1 MPPTRSPTRHL
12 HRPPPSPV
20 PGRAAL
26 SNPPGRF
33 ESVATERLPA
43 GDGDEPGPPRL
54 DTVLGIDAARSIIAR
69 NRSPDVPFSQSIN
82 PYRGCEHGCIYCYA
96 RPSHGYLGLSAG
108 LDFETRLFYKPDAAR
123 LLERELAA
131 PGYRCLPVTLGA
143 NTDPYQ
149 PVERELGITRALIA
163 VLAKARHPLSII
175 TKSALVLRDTDLLA
189 PLAALG
195 LVRVF
200 VSITTLD
207 DALKRTLEP
216 RAASPAARLRTV
228 SALRAAGIPVGVLVA
243 PVIPGLTDHELEAIV
258 AAAAGAG
265 ADRVGYILLRLPYET
280 KALFAEW
287 LATHVPEKAA
297 RITALLRDL
306 RGGAVSDARFG
317 SRMTGEG
324 PLARLIARRFELA
337 CRRAGIEGTRQRGDA
352 PTHFF
357 RRPEPEG
364 AQLGLDLAGTQAS
377 GR

>member
-1 MPPTRSPTRHL
+1 MPSLRPSARHRSRA
-12 HRPPPSPV
+12 PPSPV

-33 ESVATERLPA
+33 ESLVTERLPA
-43 GDGDEPGPPRL
+43 GDGEAPAPRRP
-54 DTVLGIDAARSIIAR
+54 DTVLGIDAAKSVIAR

-108 LDFETRLFYKPDAAR
+108 LDFETRLFYKPEAAR
-123 LLERELAA
+123 LLERELAQ
-131 PGYRCLPVTLGA
+131 PGYRCEPITLGA

-149 PVERELGITRALIA
+149 PIERELGITRELIA
-163 VLAKARHPLSII
+163 VLARARHPLSII

-195 LVRVF
+195 LARVF

-228 SALRAAGIPVGVLVA
+228 STLRAAGIPVGVLVA

-265 ADRVGYILLRLPYET
+265 ADRVGYILLRLPHET

-287 LATHVPEKAA
+287 LETHVPGKAA

-306 RGGAVSDARFG
+306 RGGAVSDSRFG

-324 PLARLIARRFELA
+324 PLAGLIARRFQLA
-337 CRRAGIEGTRQRGDA
+337 CRRAGIEGTRQRSDA

-357 RRPEPEG
+357 RRPLPEG
-364 AQLGLDLAGTQAS
+364 AQLGLDLAGP
-377 GR
+377 